1 MVEKI
6 LANYNI
12 LAVAVYFVLL
22 IVLTKI
28 ANYLVFLVPAF
39 EKTRALNREKDQLK
53 VARPD
58 YPPVIA
64 GSKKVGLVLNLIFL
78 LLVAPFA
85 LTLEP
90 QVWWRYFLDIF
101 LIVMI
106 YDFFYYLM
114 HRFLFHGQS
123 RLRQVHALHHRARN
137 PTYIDSLYVH
147 WVENIMGLGLFM
159 VTIRGLGLYF
169 GGIHAVSVALA
180 FLLWTNQN
188 TINHVEVD
196 LPYFPFRILNYLTD
210 KHQVHHKNM
219 HKGNYAS
226 ITPLYDFMFGTL
238 D

>member
-1 MVEKI
+1 MTEDMV
-6 LANYNI
+6 ASYNA
-12 LAVAVYFVLL
+12 LAVATYFVLL

-39 EKTRALNREKDQLK
+39 QQTREMNREKDVLK
-53 VARPD
+53 IAKPD

-64 GSKKVGLVLNLIFL
+64 GSKKVGLVLNLLFL

-85 LTLEP
+85 LTLDAQP
-90 QVWWRYFLDIF
+90 WWRYLLDIF
-101 LIVMI
+101 AIVMV

-114 HRFLFHGQS
+114 HRFLLHGES
-123 RLRQVHALHHRARN
+123 SLRQIHALHHRARN

-147 WVENIMGLGLFM
+147 WVENIMGLGLF
-159 VTIRGLGLYF
+159 VITIGGLGLF
-169 GGIHAVSVALA
+169 LGGIHSVSVALA
-180 FLLWTNQN
+180 FLLWTNLN
-188 TINHVEVD
+188 TINHVEVN
-196 LPYFPFRILNYLTD
+196 LPYFPFQILNYLTT
-210 KHQVHHKNM
+210 KHQIHHQNM

>member
-1 MVEKI
+1 MIETI

-28 ANYLVFLVPAF
+28 ARYLVFLVPAF
-39 EKTRALNREKDQLK
+39 EKTRELNREKDQLK
-53 VARPD
+53 VAKPD

-64 GSKKVGLVLNLIFL
+64 ASKKVGLSLNLVFL

-85 LTLEP
+85 LTLES
-90 QVWWRYFLDIF
+90 QVWWRYAFDIF

-114 HRFLFHGQS
+114 HRFLLHGKS
-123 RLRQVHALHHRARN
+123 RLRQVHALHHRARK

-147 WVENIMGLGLFM
+147 WVENIMGLGLFV
-159 VTIRGLGLYF
+159 VTIGGLGWYF
-169 GGIHAVSVALA
+169 GGIHSVSVALA

-210 KHQVHHKNM
+210 KHQVHHENM
-219 HKGNYAS
+219 HMGNYAS
-226 ITPLYDFMFGTL
+226 ITPLFDFMFGTL